1 MSKQS
6 SVMAQILPY
15 SLRWHF
21 ERPRNRPGLATD
33 PRSLKRARR
42 LRAPSQ
48 PRGIARLSRRAFH
61 AHASWVAAAPQ
72 SASTDPS
79 TRFPPPLARR
89 ALDQPDGRCQHR
101 RQNRATTGN
110 RAASRRAHRGD
121 RRATRLASRR
131 SRRDAGSRGQRRA
144 ASPRAT
150 GGDPRADRVQQANR
164 IRRHASRRAFDVRDR
179 LKTPPDAGVR
189 GLDPS
194 RTRTPFRERT
204 GAFFFS
210 LSRPASERESRRVLS
225 D

>member
-1 MSKQS
+1 MGKQS
-6 SVMAQILPY
+6 SVMAQIIPC

-61 AHASWVAAAPQ
+61 AHASWVAAALQ

-101 RQNRATTGN
+101 RQNGATTGN
-110 RAASRRAHRGD
+110 RAASRRARRGD

-150 GGDPRADRVQQANR
+150 GGDPLADRVQQANR

-179 LKTPPDAGVR
+179 LIFYTARRRVR

-194 RTRTPFRERT
+194 RTRTPFRERI
-204 GAFFFS
+204 GAFFF